1 LAAVVLVTE
10 LFRVAQSS
18 AAVSSRYLALYIL
31 AAFYFWVICFLLS
44 LVQRRLEGRLER
56 FAV

>member
-1 LAAVVLVTE
+1 
-10 LFRVAQSS
+10 VAQNS